1 MKTNFYITIILL
13 IISKCYSQSYK
24 ITYSLNFIEN
34 SLQLKDEN
42 FGKYYQYAL
51 IGAKSIKFELSCN
64 DSISKFQMID
74 FLYSDNQEVKWAVT
88 LSSAKAKYFKISN
101 SIYKTE
107 IHQIFEKK
115 YIIKDSLLT
124 NWEITNETKKI
135 NNYTCYKATAKYKII
150 NPKGV
155 FYHPVIAWFCPEI
168 PLQHGPRGFG
178 GLPGLILELQYRE
191 IVFGATLIEKTN
203 EPVIFNFEEEII
215 DQSEYD
221 KKLLELRKN

>member
-1 MKTNFYITIILL
+1 MKNIIIYLLFFLVNLSFSQNYSITYELKIFENKKSLENEYLKDYYLKAMEGAKNLTFVLRCEKDKSFFDYRNILSINSSETKAAIIKSETKRPYYIE
-13 IISKCYSQSYK
+13 KNWVYK
-24 ITYSLNFIEN
+24 IDKE
-34 SLQLKDEN
+34 
-42 FGKYYQYAL
+42 KY
-51 IGAKSIKFELSCN
+51 I
-64 DSISKFQMID
+64 
-74 FLYSDNQEVKWAVT
+74 
-88 LSSAKAKYFKISN
+88 
-101 SIYKTE
+101 
-107 IHQIFEKK
+107 EKK

-221 KKLLELRKN
+221 KNLLELRKN